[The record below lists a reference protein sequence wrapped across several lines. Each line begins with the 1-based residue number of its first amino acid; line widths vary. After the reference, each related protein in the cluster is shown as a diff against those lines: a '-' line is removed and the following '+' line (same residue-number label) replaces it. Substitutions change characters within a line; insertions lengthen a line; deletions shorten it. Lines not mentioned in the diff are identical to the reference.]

1 MVCSQGTWPTVE
13 LEPEGES
20 LAVELEQPPPP
31 QGGWLVRGRLEVVL
45 GLVVLDQHVVVVWEG
60 VRTAGT

>member
-1 MVCSQGTWPTVE
+1 ME

-20 LAVELEQPPPP
+20 LAVELEQSAPP

-45 GLVVLDQHVVVVWEG
+45 GLVVLDLHVVVVWDG
-60 VRTAGT
+60 VRMAGT